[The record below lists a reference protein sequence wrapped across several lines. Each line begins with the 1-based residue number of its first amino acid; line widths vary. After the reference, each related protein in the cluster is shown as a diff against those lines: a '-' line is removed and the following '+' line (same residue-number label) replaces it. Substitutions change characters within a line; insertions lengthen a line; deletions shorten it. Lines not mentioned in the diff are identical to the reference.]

1 MQTLILLCFFIKT
14 CLCGEKSME
23 FTKIG
28 KNEVFNL
35 ILEEYSELHN
45 SFYKCQETIIS
56 NISKIISY
64 LERSSFN
71 KVDLNI
77 IFFYDDILA
86 ELMNFSTVIL
96 DFLYGSKRKDLIH
109 ILEKENYYDK
119 SAEYLIN
126 QENML
131 ASVNK
136 LREAVE
142 NFYAN
147 VKSYAEANILL
158 SERIFDLITEIYKK
172 IESIN
177 QKCKIIFK

>member
-1 MQTLILLCFFIKT
+1 MQTLILLYFFIKT

-23 FTKIG
+23 FTKIK
-28 KNEVFNL
+28 KNEVFNS
-35 ILEEYSELHN
+35 ILEEYRELHN

-64 LERSSFN
+64 LEKSSFN

-77 IFFYDDILA
+77 IFLYDNILA

-96 DFLYGSKRKDLIH
+96 DFLYGSKKEDLKN
-109 ILEKENYYDK
+109 ILVKENYNDTLV
-119 SAEYLIN
+119 EYLIN

-136 LREAVE
+136 LREAVKI
-142 NFYAN
+142 FYLN
-147 VKSYAEANILL
+147 TKSYTEPNILL
-158 SERIFDLITEIYKK
+158 SEKVFDSITEIYKK
-172 IESIN
+172 IELIN